1 MFSSSPLVFWPKCRR
16 ESITSRKTSRSTTYA
31 KCWAAR
37 LLTVDITVADPQ
49 ITVIIPNWN
58 GRAFLPACL
67 SSLTRQ
73 SVGDF
78 AVLLVDNGSE
88 DNSVTFVRE
97 HFPFVRC
104 LTLPENRGFGA
115 AVNAGIGA
123 CASPWLFLLNNDTE
137 VEEHCLERLLAATK
151 RYPEADFFALKMLN
165 FHDHAILDGA
175 GDAALRAGVGYRLGT
190 MEQDRGQ
197 YDEDR
202 PVFGA
207 CAGAA
212 LYSRR
217 LFERIGLFDEDF
229 FAYLEDVD
237 LNFRACRAGL
247 SCRYLAGAVVYHIG
261 SASSGAKISPLTVR
275 LSTRNCFFV
284 GAKNYSLPCLPRL
297 LPAMLIYQITWLIL
311 VIKKRQF
318 IPWLQ
323 GLIKAL
329 SALPRMRRKFRR
341 DAALPDD
348 EFVHQLTEAEHQVV
362 ASIMARRRQE
372 GKGNALLDLYQKIFL

>member
-1 MFSSSPLVFWPKCRR
+1 MTGR
-16 ESITSRKTSRSTTYA
+16 
-31 KCWAAR
+31 
-37 LLTVDITVADPQ
+37 TVADPQ

-58 GRAFLPACL
+58 GRALLPVCL
-67 SSLTRQ
+67 SSLARQ
-73 SVGDF
+73 SVRDF

-88 DNSVTFVRE
+88 DDSVAFVRE
-97 HFPFVRC
+97 HFPFVKC
-104 LTLPENRGFGA
+104 LILPENRGFVA

-151 RYPEADFFALKMLN
+151 LYTGTDSFALKMVN
-165 FHDHAILDGA
+165 FHDRAILDGA

-190 MEQDRGQ
+190 MEQDQGQ
-197 YDEDR
+197 YEEDR

-217 LFERIGLFDEDF
+217 LFDQIGLFDEDF

-237 LNFRACRAGL
+237 VNFRACRAGL
-247 SCRYLAGAVVYHIG
+247 KCRYLAKAVVYHVG
-261 SASSGAKISPLTVR
+261 SASSGARISPLTVR
-275 LSTRNCFFV
+275 LSTRNSFFV
-284 GAKNYSLPCLPRL
+284 GAKNYSLPSLPRL
-297 LPAMLIYQITWLIL
+297 LPAMLIYQIAWLIF

-323 GLIKAL
+323 GFIQAL
-329 SALPRMRRKFRR
+329 PALPRMRRKFRR
-341 DAALPDD
+341 GTALADG
-348 EFVHQLTEAEHQVV
+348 EFIRQLAESERQAI
-362 ASIMARRRQE
+362 ASIMNRRRQQ
-372 GKGNALLDLYQKIFL
+372 GKGNALLELYRKIFL